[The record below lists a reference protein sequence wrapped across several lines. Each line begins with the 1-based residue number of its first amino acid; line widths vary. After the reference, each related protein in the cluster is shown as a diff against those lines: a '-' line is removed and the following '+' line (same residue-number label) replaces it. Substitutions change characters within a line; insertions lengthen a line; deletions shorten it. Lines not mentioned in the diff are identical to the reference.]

1 MYQIHLSLDC
11 VILEFCIL
19 ETAIFAA
26 DLNCTSKKKKSLH
39 EIWLG
44 ITSEFSK
51 ISQMVL
57 NTFLAF
63 YATCLYETGLNFIC
77 FFA

>member
-26 DLNCTSKKKKSLH
+26 DLNCTSKKKKIITRDLAWNYIRIFQNFSNGPKH
-39 EIWLG
+39 ISG
-44 ITSEFSK
+44 I
-51 ISQMVL
+51 L
-57 NTFLAF
+57 CYL
-63 YATCLYETGLNFIC
+63 FI
-77 FFA
+77 